1 MPDPSSALTLTAAL
15 RAYVDARDAAMVAAR
30 RSLSISETD
39 AKALLFV
46 AGNPGTRATALRD
59 YLGITGA
66 GVTTLIDRLVSRGVL
81 RREVDA
87 VDRRVNR
94 ITVSIDV
101 AAEPW
106 SELRRFDDD
115 FELATVEADRALTD
129 ELAVLLASIT
139 TAAVNARGL

>member
-1 MPDPSSALTLTAAL
+1 MPDASSPLTLTEAL
-15 RAYVDARDAAMVAAR
+15 RAYVEARDAAMIAAR

-81 RREVDA
+81 RREVDV

-94 ITVSIDV
+94 ITASIDV

-129 ELAVLLASIT
+129 ELAVLLATIT
-139 TAAVNARGL
+139 TATVNARGR

>member
-1 MPDPSSALTLTAAL
+1 MREDGHMPDPSSPPTLTEAL
-15 RAYVDARDAAMVAAR
+15 RAYVEARDAAMVAAR

-94 ITVSIDV
+94 ITAIIDV
-101 AAEPW
+101 AA
-106 SELRRFDDD
+106 
-115 FELATVEADRALTD
+115 
-129 ELAVLLASIT
+129 
-139 TAAVNARGL
+139 

>member
-1 MPDPSSALTLTAAL
+1 MPDPSSPTSLTEAL
-15 RAYVDARDAAMVAAR
+15 RAYVEARDAAMVAAR

-66 GVTTLIDRLVSRGVL
+66 GVTTLIDRLVGRGVL
-81 RREVDA
+81 RRDVDA
-87 VDRRVNR
+87 IDRRVNR
-94 ITVSIDV
+94 ITASIDV

-115 FELATVEADRALTD
+115 FELAAVEADPTLTD
-129 ELAVLLASIT
+129 ELAALLASMT
-139 TAAVNARGL
+139 TATVGARR

>member
-1 MPDPSSALTLTAAL
+1 MPDPSSPPSLTGAL
-15 RAYVDARDAAMVAAR
+15 RAYVEARDAAMVAAR

-66 GVTTLIDRLVSRGVL
+66 GVTTLIDRLVGRGVL

-87 VDRRVNR
+87 IDRRVNR
-94 ITVSIDV
+94 ITASIDV

-115 FELATVEADRALTD
+115 FELAAVEADPTLTD
-129 ELAVLLASIT
+129 ELAALLATIT
-139 TAAVNARGL
+139 TATVGARR

>member
-1 MPDPSSALTLTAAL
+1 MPDPSSPTSLTEAL
-15 RAYVDARDAAMVAAR
+15 RAYVEARDAAMVAAR

-66 GVTTLIDRLVSRGVL
+66 GVTTLIDRLVGRGVL
-81 RREVDA
+81 RRDVDA
-87 VDRRVNR
+87 IDRRVNR
-94 ITVSIDV
+94 ITASIDV

-115 FELATVEADRALTD
+115 FELAAVEADPTLTD
-129 ELAVLLASIT
+129 ELAALLASMT
-139 TAAVNARGL
+139 TATVSARR

>member
-1 MPDPSSALTLTAAL
+1 MPDPSSPPSLTEAL
-15 RAYVDARDAAMVAAR
+15 RAYVEARDAAMVAAR

-66 GVTTLIDRLVSRGVL
+66 GVTTLIDRLVGRGVL

-87 VDRRVNR
+87 IDRRVNR
-94 ITVSIDV
+94 ITASIDV

-115 FELATVEADRALTD
+115 FELAAVEADPTLTD
-129 ELAVLLASIT
+129 ELAALLATIT
-139 TAAVNARGL
+139 TATVGARR